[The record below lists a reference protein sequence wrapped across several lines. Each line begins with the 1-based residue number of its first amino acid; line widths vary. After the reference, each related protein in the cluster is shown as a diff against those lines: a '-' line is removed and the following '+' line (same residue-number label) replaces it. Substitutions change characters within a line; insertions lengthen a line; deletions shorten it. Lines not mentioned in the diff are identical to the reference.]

1 MDTRFTDELWESI
14 TPIYQQILEH
24 PFIKG
29 LTDGSLPAPAFR
41 QYVIQDALYLQDFA
55 RSIAA
60 ATAKAP
66 KDAWAETLAGHAR
79 DTLVVERSLH
89 EGLFKD
95 WGITTEEVF
104 NTPPSPTNLAY
115 TSYLVRVA
123 YREPF
128 EEVIGA
134 LLPCYWIYWEVGKQL
149 EEAGSPNPDYQR
161 WIDTYASEEFAVPV
175 REVLAIANEMVADL
189 SDARRARVRRHFV
202 TCSKYEWMFWDA
214 AWRLEDWP
222 VKGKE

>member
-189 SDARRARVRRHFV
+189 SDARRARTRRRCV
-202 TCSKYEWMFWDA
+202 TCAKYEWRFWDA

-222 VKGKE
+222 VKGRE